1 MNNPL
6 ESLNPDQLR
15 AVSSRAKHLL
25 VLAGAGSGKTFV
37 ITRRIFHLVGSG
49 VAAPEQILAITFTR
63 NAAREMSRRLAAFAG
78 EFSTG
83 EFSTGEY
90 ATGKTTGRGFPKIS
104 RVTVRTFHS
113 LCYFILRR
121 HWRRLFDQP
130 FHVVTET
137 LPSGKP
143 ARIGGKTL
151 KTKSELLL
159 HAVKILFS
167 EPDFRIEF
175 KRYLWNYMI
184 QAEETD
190 RFGAGFDTRPQNFAT
205 LAGER
210 VRSYAERDI
219 ANWLYE
225 HGIPYLYD
233 KPAYWGKPIFR
244 TDFYLPE
251 QDAYLEVW
259 EFSGK
264 QQKER
269 DAKLAKY
276 RAKGVRLIEVERN
289 QLLDFPM
296 LEKRLINELPEV
308 FPQGEASSQP
318 GDLDTL
324 ESSESG
330 YPEALKSFLSLAE
343 EILDKMKNHSV
354 NPAELAER
362 VRQEKHAR
370 TRSFYSLFLRVYEQY
385 QKNLSSEGAIDFN
398 ELILQTLELFRRN
411 PDLRDRYRARWKYI
425 LVDEYQDVNTPQVE
439 LLKELVGPQNSLAC
453 VGDDWQSIYGFR
465 GSEVS
470 HILNFEKEFCSP
482 EVLPLRVNY
491 RNGGPIV
498 DFANFSIRRCA
509 EYRDKPSIA
518 LKRSTEPV
526 VLYRARRLNED
537 GLGYVIE
544 RLRELVEDGTYGPD
558 DILILY
564 RRSASFRLLFEAL
577 REAGLEVRHETIHGA
592 KGLEA
597 PVVFLWALVGGR
609 GGFPS
614 IWKEGRIMHLL
625 LPFHKLHRMDE
636 ERRIFYVALTRASE
650 RLFLIT
656 EQYNASKFLENVSGR
671 FFNSL
676 PGLESEPGRPD
687 KPYPCPS
694 CNSVLL
700 PEYRFCPCCFQGLE
714 ENS

>member
-1 MNNPL
+1 MNEFL
-6 ESLNPDQLR
+6 EGLNPDQLR
-15 AVSSRAKHLL
+15 AVTSKAKHLL

-37 ITRRIFHLVGSG
+37 LIRRIIHLAGSG
-49 VAAPEQILAITFTR
+49 AAAPERILAITFTR
-63 NAAREMSRRLAAFAG
+63 NAAREMSRRLAAFAEEPAAG
-78 EFSTG
+78 I
-83 EFSTGEY
+83 
-90 ATGKTTGRGFPKIS
+90 TTGSNLPNIS
-104 RVTVRTFHS
+104 RITVRTFHS
-113 LCYFILRR
+113 LCYLILRR

-130 FHVVTET
+130 FHIVTDT

-143 ARIGGKTL
+143 VQISGKTL
-151 KTKSELLL
+151 KTKSDLLL
-159 HAVKILFS
+159 DAVKTLFS

-225 HGIPYLYD
+225 HGIPYVYD
-233 KPAYWGKPIFR
+233 KPVYWGKPLFR
-244 TDFYLPE
+244 SNFYLPE

-259 EFSGK
+259 EFSGR

-269 DAKLAKY
+269 EAKLARY
-276 RAKGVRLIEVERN
+276 RARRARLIEVERD
-289 QLLDFPM
+289 QLLDFPV
-296 LEKRLINELPEV
+296 LEKRLIHELPEV
-308 FPQGEASSQP
+308 FPQGEAGSQP

-370 TRSFYSLFLRVYEQY
+370 TKSFYSLFLRVYEQY
-385 QKNLSSEGAIDFN
+385 QKNLSSESALDFN
-398 ELILQTLELFRRN
+398 ELILQTIELFRRN
-411 PDLRDRYRARWKYI
+411 PDLRDRYRARWRYI
-425 LVDEYQDVNTPQVE
+425 LVDEYQDVNTPQVD
-439 LLKELVGPQNSLAC
+439 LLKELVGPENSLAC

-470 HILNFEKEFCSP
+470 HILNFEKEFSSP

-518 LKRSTEPV
+518 LKRSIEPV

-537 GLGYVIE
+537 GVGYVIE
-544 RLRELVEDGTYGPD
+544 RLRELVEDGTYGPG

-577 REAGLEVRHETIHGA
+577 REAGLKVRHETIHGA

-614 IWKEGRIMHLL
+614 IWEEGRIMRLL

-656 EQYNASKFLENVSGR
+656 EQYNASKFLENVSER
-671 FFNSL
+671 HL
-676 PGLESEPGRPD
+676 AAPGLSVPKSGRPD
-687 KPYPCPS
+687 KPGPCPS
-694 CNSVLL
+694 CKGPLL
-700 PEYRFCPCCFQGLE
+700 PEYRFCPLCFHGLE
-714 ENS
+714 KMNP